1 MIAVLGLL
9 KNHQARL
16 VDKLSELVLA
26 SSSSGEDPFDSVSSL
41 SDNGKTFFWTKTTWN
56 IIKTSE
62 DRVDKNLLHLFLYK
76 KQSVQDLS

>member
-41 SDNGKTFFWTKTTWN
+41 SDNGKT
-56 IIKTSE
+56 
-62 DRVDKNLLHLFLYK
+62 
-76 KQSVQDLS
+76 